1 MDKQKLQRYLQL
13 VIRKLAILTIRKYQP
28 GVIAIT
34 GSVGKTSAKEA
45 IYAVL
50 KDSRFVR
57 ANHGNFNNELGL
69 PLTIL
74 GNYTKISGKTFWIKV
89 ILRSIFRLMLPAR
102 GLFAFGGKYP
112 EILILEYAADKP
124 GDIKNLLD
132 VAKPQIGV
140 ITAVGNVPA
149 HVEFYSGVEAVA
161 REKSKILEVLPN
173 TGFAVLNMDD
183 KYVADMK
190 PRTRAYIMGYGFGTE
205 SAIQIT
211 NFENRLENGKPEG
224 ISFKLNYGGSF
235 VPVRISGCLGKPQ
248 AYAAAAAAAVGFAF
262 GMNLV
267 RVSEALRSY
276 VPPPQRTT
284 IIPGIKDSF
293 IIDDAYNASPMS
305 VKAAIELAASVKFK
319 RKIAVFGDMLEIGK
333 YTIEAHEE
341 IGKLAGEV
349 FDVLITVGPRSKFIA
364 ESAHKKGM
372 ASKDIFSF
380 ELADDAKIKI
390 REMMKKGDLIL
401 VKGSHAIQLEK
412 VVEEI
417 KLV

>member
-1 MDKQKLQRYLQL
+1 MNKIKLQQYLQTI
-13 VIRKLAILTIRKYQP
+13 IRKLAILTIKKYQP

-74 GNYTKISGKTFWIKV
+74 GDYSKISGKIFWLKV
-89 ILRSIFRLMLPAR
+89 IFKSVFRLILPVR
-102 GLFAFGGKYP
+102 GVFAFGGKYP

-132 VAKPQIGV
+132 IARPQIGV
-140 ITAVGNVPA
+140 ITAIGSVPA
-149 HVEFYSGVEAVA
+149 HVEFYSGPEAVA
-161 REKSKILEVLPN
+161 REKSKILESLPN

-190 PRTRAYIMGYGFGTE
+190 IRTRAYVMSYGF
-205 SAIQIT
+205 SPDAAIQIT
-211 NFENRLENGKPEG
+211 NFENRVEGGKPEG
-224 ISFKLNYGGSF
+224 IFFKLNYGGSF
-235 VPVRISGCLGKPQ
+235 VPVRIDGCLGKPQ

-267 RVSEALRSY
+267 KVSDALRSY
-276 VPPPQRTT
+276 NPPLQRTT

-293 IIDDAYNASPMS
+293 VIDDAYNASPTSM
-305 VKAAIELAASVKFK
+305 KAAIELAGSVKFK

-341 IGKLAGEV
+341 IGRLAGEV
-349 FDVLITVGPRSKFIA
+349 FDILITVGPRSKFIA

-372 ASKDIFSF
+372 ESKNILSF
-380 ELADDAKIKI
+380 ETADDAKFKI
-390 REMMKKGDLIL
+390 REIIKKGDLVL
-401 VKGSHAIQLEK
+401 VKGSHAMQLEK

-417 KLV
+417 KIV